1 MESALHQGL
10 KAAALE
16 WLFAAAGCSAAAAE
30 VSCPLSRRRV
40 DAAGYLD
47 ALPARRRDAS
57 LPKGLR
63 GPSAGTIIIECKV
76 SRGDY
81 RGDAAHAEALLAQR
95 RRAEEHLRQIESQ
108 YVRTLEPHLRRSDG
122 RLFAE
127 METWDFERSASERY
141 RAEVRRVRRLE
152 RAIHGSTKFFMMA
165 RYRLAGR
172 LYLLAP
178 AGLLSESEI
187 PTGWGLLERPGDG
200 PVTVRREAPPLD
212 VRPERVQRLLRN
224 IAVAASAP
232 QRRAACPPDAGP
244 LTPPGPPAVA

>member
-16 WLFAAAGCSAAAAE
+16 WLFTDAGCSAAAAE
-30 VSCPLSRRRV
+30 VPCPLSRRRV

-47 ALPARRRDAS
+47 ALPARRREAS
-57 LPKGLR
+57 PTGLR
-63 GPSAGTIIIECKV
+63 GPSPGTIIVECKV

-122 RLFAE
+122 RLFVE
-127 METWDFERSASERY
+127 LEDWDFERSSSERY

-152 RAIHGSTKFFMMA
+152 QAIHGSTKFFMMA
-165 RYRLAGR
+165 RYRLANR
-172 LYLLAP
+172 LYVLAP

-187 PTGWGLLERPGDG
+187 PTGWGLLERAGQG
-200 PVTVRREAPPLD
+200 PVLVRREAPPLD
-212 VRPERVQRLLRN
+212 VRPERVLRLLRN
-224 IAVAASAP
+224 IAVAATAP
-232 QRRAACPPDAGP
+232 QRRTSRSRDDGEIMSPD
-244 LTPPGPPAVA
+244 PPAAG